1 MKRIPKPIYMT
12 PDELDERILERTVE
26 AHRHPDGSDERRT
39 ILKEIAQ
46 LRIYAEAKRWIESPG
61 LKPGR

>member
-1 MKRIPKPIYMT
+1 MRKIPKAIYLSAEEIEEQIS
-12 PDELDERILERTVE
+12 ELQAEADALEIGSERQ
-26 AHRHPDGSDERRT
+26 A

-46 LRIYAEAKRWIESPG
+46 RRMYAEAKRWIESPG